1 MITDGTLYDRIIKLR
16 PSLTDADFKPNNGTV
31 LLEDLSDGK
40 GAFIASWTH
49 ATITRPTD
57 DEIKAVVLQDK
68 QSKSNIDKSLQN
80 DIIRNY

>member
-31 LLEDLSDGK
+31 LLEDLSDGN

-57 DEIKAVVLQDK
+57 DEIKAVVL
-68 QSKSNIDKSLQN
+68 
-80 DIIRNY
+80 

>member
-80 DIIRNY
+80 GIIGDN